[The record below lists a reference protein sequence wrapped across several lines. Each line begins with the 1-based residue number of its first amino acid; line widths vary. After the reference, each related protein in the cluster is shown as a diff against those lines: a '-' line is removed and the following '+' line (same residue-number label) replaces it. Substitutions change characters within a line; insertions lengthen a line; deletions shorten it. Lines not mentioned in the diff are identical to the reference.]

1 MYNTIRSWHFLLWHL
16 SVRASRFPHEAEWGS
31 RYPTTVTNLMSSP
44 LGIVLGISSV
54 QHECLKH
61 WAMRAGQSLEK
72 TFRRSRSCIVTV
84 FQANSYREISRL
96 YILYKCIHCTY
107 CAYCTYCIFGLSG
120 SYLVGISLTL
130 SVI

>member
-31 RYPTTVTNLMSSP
+31 RYPITVTNFMSP
-44 LGIVLGISSV
+44 LGIELGISSV

-61 WAMRAGQSLEK
+61 WAIRAGQSLEK

-107 CAYCTYCIFGLSG
+107 RIFGLSG
-120 SYLVGISLTL
+120 SYLVGISFTL